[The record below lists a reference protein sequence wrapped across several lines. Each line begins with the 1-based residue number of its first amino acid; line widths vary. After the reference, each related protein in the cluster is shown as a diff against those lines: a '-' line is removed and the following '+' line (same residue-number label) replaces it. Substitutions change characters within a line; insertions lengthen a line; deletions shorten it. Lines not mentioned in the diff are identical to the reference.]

1 MRNKKILIVD
11 DSEMNR
17 ELLKDILDR
26 SYNVEE
32 AEDGEAAIEL
42 ISENS
47 DNYSLVLLDI
57 MMPKKDGFEVL
68 EYINK
73 NRYNDKFAIIMI
85 SADDSPMNIRKAYD
99 LGAFDYISRPF
110 DPAVVKRRIANALI
124 IYERQERLEDIIT
137 QQFKRQEQ
145 YNHVMIAILSHIVEF
160 RNGESG
166 AHVFRVNE
174 ITEFLLKEL
183 VGLSDKYYMSQQY
196 ISMVSLA
203 ASLHDIGKI
212 LIPKSI
218 LNKPGRLTDEEFEI
232 MKTHTTVGGDIL
244 KDIAK
249 AHKEIPLIETAYE
262 ICRWHHERY
271 DGRGYPDGLV
281 GDDIPVSAQVVAL
294 ADVYDALTSDRCYK
308 KAFSHEKAVEMILN
322 GECGVFNPD
331 LIKCFV
337 ELSDKLGSE
346 LDEYTEEK
354 IAGLDN
360 IKLSINFDELFIKED

>member
-1 MRNKKILIVD
+1 M
-11 DSEMNR
+11 
-17 ELLKDILDR
+17 
-26 SYNVEE
+26 
-32 AEDGEAAIEL
+32 
-42 ISENS
+42 
-47 DNYSLVLLDI
+47 
-57 MMPKKDGFEVL
+57 
-68 EYINK
+68 
-73 NRYNDKFAIIMI
+73 
-85 SADDSPMNIRKAYD
+85 
-99 LGAFDYISRPF
+99 
-110 DPAVVKRRIANALI
+110 
-124 IYERQERLEDIIT
+124 
-137 QQFKRQEQ
+137 
-145 YNHVMIAILSHIVEF
+145 SHIVEF